1 VRFRLNEDWAL
12 ITRTKLPGIVE
23 PPKKHGEHW
32 TTGLGNG
39 HTTFFLSP
47 EHGEDLYWLA
57 PLGVHRGGSGPSLA
71 VVRHHGE
78 PWVTGAVV
86 NNIWSFGDDSNNAN
100 RTNSFL
106 LNPFVSYHFADG
118 WSVGS
123 SPNITADW
131 IARGGKWTVPVG
143 GGMAKLLRVGEQP
156 VKLAIDAYYNA
167 IRKRPATIRG

>member
-1 VRFRLNEDWAL
+1 
-12 ITRTKLPGIVE
+12 
-23 PPKKHGEHW
+23 
-32 TTGLGNG
+32 
-39 HTTFFLSP
+39 
-47 EHGEDLYWLA
+47 
-57 PLGVHRGGSGPSLA
+57 
-71 VVRHHGE
+71 
-78 PWVTGAVV
+78 VTGAVV

-106 LNPFVSYHFADG
+106 LNPFVSYDFADG

-123 SPNITADW
+123 SPKITADW

-167 IRKRPATIRG
+167 IRKRPAMIRG